1 MLLSASVKSSQ
12 SLLMAAMLVFAVGC
26 VKQTVETEEMS
37 QPKPPAPMVTKKQ
50 PPKRPEDCKIRLSR
64 FRRRIA
70 VASTPPSSAR
80 RPSLKALVVHFDFD
94 KSDIRPD
101 MRAALDAKARFL
113 QEFPSIRV
121 QVEGHCDERGTVE
134 YNIALGHRRS
144 QSSRDYLVSLGVK
157 PSRID
162 TVSYGEERPAD
173 SRSNEAG
180 WAKNRRAKFN
190 VIGGIP
196 AGMN

>member
-1 MLLSASVKSSQ
+1 MLLSGRIKSFQ
-12 SLLMAAMLVFAVGC
+12 SLLMAAVLLFAVGC
-26 VKQTVETEEMS
+26 VKQTVETEELPP
-37 QPKPPAPMVTKKQ
+37 PKPPAPMVRKKP
-50 PPKRPEDCKIRLSR
+50 PPKPVMKKEMSMTEAE
-64 FRRRIA
+64 RRRKRA
-70 VASTPPSSAR
+70 AFKR
-80 RPSLKALVVHFDFD
+80 SLAEFENDLVYFDFD
-94 KSDIRPD
+94 KSDVRPD
-101 MRAALDAKARFL
+101 MRAIMDAKARFL

-121 QVEGHCDERGTVE
+121 QIEGHCDERGTVE

-144 QSSRDYLVSLGVK
+144 QSSKDYLVSLGVK
-157 PSRID
+157 SSRVD

>member
-1 MLLSASVKSSQ
+1 MLLSGRIKSSQ
-12 SLLMAAMLVFAVGC
+12 SLLMAAMLLFAVGC
-26 VKQTVETEEMS
+26 IKQTVETEELPP
-37 QPKPPAPMVTKKQ
+37 PKPPAPMVRKAP
-50 PPKRPEDCKIRLSR
+50 PPKPEKKEEMSMTEAD
-64 FRRRIA
+64 RRQKRA
-70 VASTPPSSAR
+70 AFKR
-80 RPSLKALVVHFDFD
+80 SLAEFENDVVYFDFD

-144 QSSRDYLVSLGVK
+144 QSSSDYLVSLGVK
-157 PSRID
+157 PSRVD

>member
-1 MLLSASVKSSQ
+1 MLLSDRIKSFQ
-12 SLLMAAMLVFAVGC
+12 SLLMAGMLLFAVGC
-26 VKQTVETEEMS
+26 VKQTVETEELPP
-37 QPKPPAPMVTKKQ
+37 PKPPAPMVRKKQ
-50 PPKRPEDCKIRLSR
+50 PPKPVVKKEMDVTEAE
-64 FRRRIA
+64 RRRKRA
-70 VASTPPSSAR
+70 AFKR
-80 RPSLKALVVHFDFD
+80 SLAEFENDLVYFDFD
-94 KSDIRPD
+94 KSEIRPD
-101 MRAALDAKARFL
+101 MRATLDAKARFL

-144 QSSRDYLVSLGVK
+144 QSSKDYLVSLGVK
-157 PSRID
+157 SSRVD

-173 SRSNEAG
+173 TRSNEAG